1 MSSGAFCFFGIMSG
15 IIVAGVGTGVATV
28 FPGIVVGRGRRDD
41 VAFFFRAGDVFIF
54 GALQR
59 DVFDVTAVFGF
70 AGVTGIVLHTQRQV
84 FVIALLFV
92 AAGRRVA
99 LRQPVEAAGAP
110 FVVCCAEFVA
120 GVIALFGVALV
131 FASVTL
137 VGSGHIF
144 GRDILG
150 RVAGFGR
157 AFAGGIFIFRAGG
170 GIGFD
175 KAAGFGVGFA
185 DVAFIGIFADAR
197 IGVIALVG
205 QAGIAAAVAGFFA
218 GIIAAGDFI
227 KLIAGFFRAAAFGVF
242 ILRTLAGIA
251 FDVTLA
257 ELIFLAEVTGIG
269 SLAGAGVIIIIIQ
282 FVAVSGLITSGCFFN
297 IAGFARVVAGTFA
310 LVAIEPLGGFTGI
323 NAVVTGIFPR
333 HISAFLF
340 GDRRARLFGAE
351 AGCVLSRRA
360 SLGVAF
366 DITFVIEG
374 TGIPF
379 ERIFTVLQPGV
390 ISHVGTA
397 TRYHK
402 TLRAVVQGAGTS
414 GIGIFASFG
423 IAVIAFGRDTG
434 VFAGET
440 FFLAGEIAAFLFF
453 HVIADAV
460 GTEAGGVFAAGAGF
474 GSAFGV
480 AAKFFNAL
488 VAFECAGAGAKRA
501 VIAAAVVAAGRRI
514 ASGGT
519 AVFAIMGRVLFGT
532 FGFFGIILVFRVAGI
547 GAGIAVFVAGF
558 VVGRGR
564 RGNVAFFAWAGN
576 VFAGRTLFGRTFD
589 ITAVLSFAGIAVV
602 VFFAGFL
609 IVIKILRGVAFG
621 RLVAAGSRVGGA
633 NVLRLG
639 EIAGIHVFIIAA
651 GGVASIGAGVAL
663 FVARPA
669 AAWGR
674 RGDIAGLGGHS
685 VYCCS
690 GSDGQFNGSP
700 RE

>member
-1 MSSGAFCFFGIMSG
+1 M
-15 IIVAGVGTGVATV
+15 
-28 FPGIVVGRGRRDD
+28 
-41 VAFFFRAGDVFIF
+41 
-54 GALQR
+54 
-59 DVFDVTAVFGF
+59 
-70 AGVTGIVLHTQRQV
+70 
-84 FVIALLFV
+84 
-92 AAGRRVA
+92 
-99 LRQPVEAAGAP
+99 RQPVEAAGAP

-144 GRDILG
+144 GRDVLG

-157 AFAGGIFIFRAGG
+157 TFAGSIFIFRAGS

-175 KAAGFGVGFA
+175 EAAGFGVGFA
-185 DVAFIGIFADAR
+185 DVAFIGVFANAR
-197 IGVIALVG
+197 IGIIALVG

-227 KLIAGFFRAAAFGVF
+227 KPVAGFFRAAAFGIF

-257 ELIFLAEVTGIG
+257 EFIFFAEVAGVG
-269 SLAGAGVIIIIIQ
+269 SLAGTGVIVIIIQ
-282 FVAVSGLITSGCFFN
+282 FVAVAGLITPGRFFN
-297 IAGFARVVAGTFA
+297 IAGFPRVVAGAFT
-310 LVAIEPLGGFTGI
+310 LIAIESLGGFTGI
-323 NAVVTGIFPR
+323 NAVVTGVFPR
-333 HISAFLF
+333 HVPAFLF

-351 AGCVLSRRA
+351 ACGVLSRRA

-374 TGIPF
+374 TGISF
-379 ERIFTVLQPGV
+379 ERILTVLQPGV
-390 ISHVGTA
+390 IPHVGTA
-397 TRYHK
+397 AGYHK
-402 TLRAVVQGAGTS
+402 TLRAVIQGAGTS
-414 GIGIFASFG
+414 GIGIFTSFG

-440 FFLAGEIAAFLFF
+440 FFFAGEIAAFLFF
-453 HVIADAV
+453 HIIADAV

-480 AAKFFNAL
+480 AAGYFNTFI
-488 VAFECAGAGAKRA
+488 AFERAGAGTQRT
-501 VIAAAVVAAGRRI
+501 VIAAAVIAAGRRI
-514 ASGGT
+514 APRGT

-547 GAGIAVFVAGF
+547 GAGVAVFVAGF
-558 VVGRGR
+558 VIGRGR
-564 RGNVAFFAWAGN
+564 RGNVAFFAGAGN
-576 VFAGRTLFGRTFD
+576 VFAGRALFGRTFD
-589 ITAVLSFAGIAVV
+589 ITAVLGFAGIAVV

-621 RLVAAGSRVGGA
+621 RLVAAGSGVSGA
-633 NVLRLG
+633 NVFGLG
-639 EIAGIHVFIIAA
+639 EIAGVHVFIIAA

-669 AAWGR
+669 AARSR

-685 VYCCS
+685 VYWS
-690 GSDGQFNGSP
+690 AGQFNGSP